1 MIERRI
7 DRLLDPLIDDAHTDA
22 GTWAPIDTT
31 DAPIS
36 VGSSVAHPVR
46 QPTLMSVTPQS
57 LRVFAREER
66 PLLLLPSAA
75 YHTDELIEL
84 VPELRHRGFSP
95 VAMLNEHRWE
105 TTGYALARVDVPAV
119 MNLPAGDWL
128 FDFAGILTF
137 NDWGEYYADY
147 VRHVAD
153 HNTISF
159 AKVEGVQDWHDDDT
173 GRVRNPYLA
182 AAVVL
187 CQGDNDVAA
196 LKDRR
201 DNLEVVGSDRLE
213 RVWRQELPPDNDPR
227 VVANV
232 NFTYGVLTEHRDLW
246 VETVLGACRKA
257 GVPLDLSIH
266 PSATASYG
274 EVAADTPLRHL
285 LVEDS
290 ILVSRFST
298 VLYEG
303 MARGCSAVYYNPH
316 GEQVPTFANSE
327 GAFDVA
333 ENPTELAEAL
343 EMAMK
348 RTRAEAKQRATEFFA
363 KQVSMLPGD
372 PVAARTADVIASYL
386 WG

>member
-1 MIERRI
+1 MLRGERFRK
-7 DRLLDPLIDDAHTDA
+7 
-22 GTWAPIDTT
+22 
-31 DAPIS
+31 
-36 VGSSVAHPVR
+36 V
-46 QPTLMSVTPQS
+46 
-57 LRVFAREER
+57 
-66 PLLLLPSAA
+66 LLLPSAA

-84 VPELRHRGFSP
+84 VPELRRRGFSP

-105 TTGYALARVDVPAV
+105 TTGHALARVDVPAV
-119 MNLPAGDWL
+119 MNLPVGDWL

-147 VRHVAD
+147 VRHVANRD
-153 HNTISF
+153 TISF

-173 GRVRNPYLA
+173 GRVRNAYLT

-213 RVWRQELPPDNDPR
+213 HVWQQELPPDNDPR

-246 VETVLGACRKA
+246 VETVRGACRRA
-257 GVPLDLSIH
+257 GVPLDLSLH
-266 PSATASYG
+266 PSETVSYG
-274 EVAADTPLRHL
+274 GLTAYPPLRHL

-298 VLYEG
+298 ALYEA
-303 MARGCSAVYYNPH
+303 MARGCSTIYYNPH
-316 GEQVPTFANSE
+316 EEQVPTFASPE
-327 GAFDVA
+327 GAFDAVG
-333 ENPTELAEAL
+333 NQTDLAKAL
-343 EMAMK
+343 EMAK
-348 RTRAEAKQRATEFFA
+348 TRTRPEAKQRASEFFA

-372 PVAARTADVIASYL
+372 SVAARTADVIASYV
-386 WG
+386 GS